1 MKNIYSYLGSLL
13 IILLTFAACKK
24 DIARPVEE
32 GIPLATD
39 IDVDIAVNQEL
50 NQVTFTLKN
59 KGVYPVWIFEENS
72 KTVYSTLNGF
82 TRIYNTAGT
91 YSVNVKIGNTNG
103 ISDGAI
109 TKTFTIDNSLVD
121 FDKYIGLIA
130 GNGSKN
136 WSIARKEV
144 AHLACGPSGSDGTGW
159 WSASPNEKADWGLY
173 DDVLTFTN
181 DKNYTYNPGPGGTV
195 YVNKGSSLFSQHNP
209 HNDADFMAP
218 VSEQKTTYDFV
229 GEGTDVFLT
238 FPAQTLFPYIPFD
251 QAYQTPKFKIVG
263 ISANKLELIS
273 DDGNIA
279 WHYIL
284 TSGGDTKIGGYDPDS
299 DCNFWKTAT
308 FTNEFYYAPGWNQ
321 IANPGFTA
329 NGNAYQITLPAAT
342 TDTWQ
347 AQVKFLTNITTNAA
361 KNYDFS
367 AVFNSSKDHKN
378 VTVKLVKT
386 GEDGTFFFEEKISL
400 KAYEDYVFIKTDMP
414 GLDMNKVSLV
424 LDFGGNTAGTSVT
437 MSRVVLKEHSC
448 DDGTV
453 IEDPGEDNVK
463 WLPDSDCNKWK
474 TVNYTN
480 FFYYAPEWAQIAD
493 PALVANGNSYKITL
507 PTATSLQWQ
516 AQVHFKTTNISTSS
530 ANKYDFHCVLNA
542 SKNISGVTVK
552 LTKVDDDQTFFFT
565 KNVSLTAYEDF
576 VLKVPGMDGVD
587 IDKVN
592 LVFDFGGNPANTEV
606 TISNIILKESTCN
619 E

>member
-1 MKNIYSYLGSLL
+1 MKYIYSYLGSLL
-13 IILLTFAACKK
+13 IMLLTFAACKK
-24 DIARPVEE
+24 DIAHPVEGE
-32 GIPLATD
+32 IPLATD

-59 KGVYPVWIFEENS
+59 KGVYPVWSFEENS

-82 TRIYNTAGT
+82 TKIYNTAGT
-91 YSVNVKIGNTNG
+91 YSVNIRIGNANG

-109 TKTFTIDNSLVD
+109 TKTFTINNSLVD

-130 GNGSKN
+130 GKESKT
-136 WSIARKEV
+136 WSIARKEP
-144 AHLACGPSGSDGTGW
+144 AHLACGPSGSDGTEW
-159 WSASPNEKADWGLY
+159 WSALPNEKADWGLY

-181 DKNYTYNPGPGGTV
+181 NMKYTYNPGAGGTV
-195 YVNKGSSLFSQHNP
+195 YVNKESSLFSAHNP
-209 HNDADFMAP
+209 NNGLDFMAP
-218 VSEQKTTYDFV
+218 VSEQTTTYNFI
-229 GEGTDVFLT
+229 GEGTDVYLT
-238 FPAQTLFPYIPFD
+238 FPSQTLFPYLANNE
-251 QAYQTPKFKIVG
+251 AYQTPKYKVVG
-263 ISANKLELIS
+263 ISANKLELVS
-273 DDGNIA
+273 DNGSIA

-284 TSGGDTKIGGYDPDS
+284 TSGGDTKVGGYDPGS

-321 IANPGFTA
+321 IGNPGFSA
-329 NGNAYQITLPAAT
+329 NGNAYQITLPTAT
-342 TDTWQ
+342 SETWQ
-347 AQVKFLTNITTNAA
+347 AQVKYLTNMTTQAT

-367 AVFNSSKDHKN
+367 AVFNAFKDHNN

-386 GEDGTFFFEEKISL
+386 GEDGTFFFEEKIKL

-414 GLDMNKVSLV
+414 GIDMDKVSLV
-424 LDFGGNTAGTSVT
+424 LDFGGNAAETVVT

-453 IEDPGEDNVK
+453 IEGPGEDNVN
-463 WLPDSDCNKWK
+463 WLPNSDCNKWK

-480 FFYYAPEWAQIAD
+480 FFYYAPGWAQIAD
-493 PALVANGNSYKITL
+493 PALAANGNSYKITL
-507 PTATSLQWQ
+507 PEATFGQWQ

-530 ANKYDFHCVLNA
+530 ANKYDFYCVLNA

-552 LTKVDDDQTFFFT
+552 LTKVDDDNTFFFT
-565 KNVSLTAYEDF
+565 KNVGLTAYEDF
-576 VLKVPGMDGVD
+576 VLKVPAMDGID

-592 LVFDFGGNPANTEV
+592 LVFDFGGNPANTEI

-619 E
+619 Q